1 MHNYKNAIIPS
12 NILTVLTILS
22 VLNKRMKLAF
32 VSFLF
37 LLLYAFLTYSVVRY
51 TIAFINIFLQMSESQ
66 NSKTTS
72 LNLDFKIINRDTKQ
86 ENGHGSLMDV

>member
-72 LNLDFKIINRDTKQ
+72 LSLDFKIINRDTKQ
-86 ENGHGSLMDV
+86 ENGYGSLMDV

>member
-86 ENGHGSLMDV
+86 ENGYGSLMDV